1 MNCIRTIRLL
11 ATLCTVLLPILLP
24 SHALAQRKLVPVK
37 CNAEELENGLVCL
50 DSLFVEEGTVPPD
63 SCERLMFWS
72 EGRMDDLL
80 WRLLFTNIH
89 ISLSFTGQDAYVDE
103 FRELNKS
110 KGVIDS
116 SNAYLLDAQVRA
128 FVALLQ
134 DEVGFDH
141 VVARAI
147 TPRGTKTPPRFHCI
161 IPNPRYYNYWKVK
174 QLWALSRGA
183 DTTDPA
189 AVLASQRGTDPYGIT
204 VMELNL
210 AEPCVVFVSVKNDS
224 LSSAPSRPTAVSH
237 GNIHVT
243 GFQGPY
249 TLYDISGRIVAHG
262 ELFQG
267 DENRVFQVNP
277 GVYFLQS
284 ATSVK
289 TFMVLP

>member
-11 ATLCTVLLPILLP
+11 ATFCTVSLPILLP

-37 CNAEELENGLVCL
+37 CNTEEWENGWACL
-50 DSLFVEEGTVPPD
+50 DSLFVEEGTLPTD
-63 SCERLMFWS
+63 SCGWVLNYAW
-72 EGRMDDLL
+72 GRIDLP
-80 WRLLFTNIH
+80 WRLLYTNFSID
-89 ISLSFTGQDAYVDE
+89 LSFTGQDAYADE
-103 FRELNKS
+103 FSELCKS
-110 KGVIDS
+110 NGVIDS
-116 SNAYLLDAQVRA
+116 SNAYLLDEQVRA

-141 VVARAI
+141 VVAKGFTRRFR
-147 TPRGTKTPPRFHCI
+147 TTPPRFSCT
-161 IPNPRYYNYWKVK
+161 IPNPRYYNYWKVW
-174 QLWALSRGA
+174 QLWALVRGA

-189 AVLASQRGTDPYGIT
+189 AVVASQNFGGTDPIGNPKMY
-204 VMELNL
+204 L
-210 AEPCVVFVSVKNDS
+210 AEPCRVLVSVDNDS
-224 LSSAPSRPTAVSH
+224 LSSAPSRPTSVSH
-237 GNIHVT
+237 GNIQVT

-249 TLYDISGRIVAHG
+249 TLYDISGRIVTHG

-284 ATSVK
+284 GTSVK

>member
-37 CNAEELENGLVCL
+37 CNAEELENGYVCL
-50 DSLFVEEGTVPPD
+50 DSLFVEEGTLPPD
-63 SCERLMFWS
+63 SCERFMFWS
-72 EGRMDDLL
+72 KGIFEPP
-80 WRLLFTNIH
+80 WRLLFTNFMIG
-89 ISLSFTGQDAYVDE
+89 LNFTGQDAYVDE
-103 FRELNKS
+103 FHELSKS
-110 KGVIDS
+110 NGVIDS
-116 SNAYLLDAQVRA
+116 SNAYLLDEQVRA

-141 VVARAI
+141 VVANAMMR
-147 TPRGTKTPPRFHCI
+147 RVNETPPTFYCL

-183 DTTDPA
+183 DTTDSA
-189 AVLASQRGTDPYGIT
+189 AVLASQRGMGPT
-204 VMELNL
+204 VYLR
-210 AEPCVVFVSVKNDS
+210 EPCIVLVSVKNDS
-224 LSSAPSRPTAVSH
+224 LSSTPSGPTAVSH
-237 GNIHVT
+237 GNIQVT

-249 TLYDISGRIVAHG
+249 TLYDISGRIVTHG
-262 ELFQG
+262 ELFHG

-284 ATSVK
+284 ATSVR

>member
-37 CNAEELENGLVCL
+37 CNAEELENGWVCL
-50 DSLFVEEGTVPPD
+50 DSLFVEEGTLPPD
-63 SCERLMFWS
+63 TCKRLWV
-72 EGRMDDLL
+72 GKPPRVIQYP
-80 WRLLFTNIH
+80 WRLLFTNFPIL
-89 ISLSFTGQDAYVDE
+89 LSFTGQDAYAAE
-103 FRELNKS
+103 FRELCKS
-110 KGVIDS
+110 RGAIDS
-116 SNAYLLDAQVRA
+116 SNAYLLEQIRA

-134 DEVGFDH
+134 DELGFDH
-141 VVARAI
+141 VVAIAI
-147 TPRGTKTPPRFHCI
+147 SPRTNQTPPRFHCA

-183 DTTDPA
+183 DTTDSA
-189 AVLASQRGTDPYGIT
+189 AVEASQRGGDPDIYL
-204 VMELNL
+204 E
-210 AEPCVVFVSVKNDS
+210 EPCRIAVSVNSDS

-237 GNIHVT
+237 GNIQVT
-243 GFQGPY
+243 GFRGPY
-249 TLYDISGRIVAHG
+249 TLHDISGRIVTHG
-262 ELFQG
+262 ELFHG
-267 DENRVFQVNP
+267 DENRVLQVNP

>member
-37 CNAEELENGLVCL
+37 CNAEELENGWVCL

-63 SCERLMFWS
+63 SCERFMFWS
-72 EGRMDDLL
+72 EVRPDLP
-80 WRLLFTNIH
+80 WRLLFTNFR
-89 ISLSFTGQDAYVDE
+89 ISLSFTGQDAYADE
-103 FRELNKS
+103 FRELCES
-110 KGVIDS
+110 RGVIDS

-128 FVALLQ
+128 FAALLQ

-141 VVARAI
+141 VVARKI
-147 TPRGTKTPPRFHCI
+147 TPRGTKTPPRFSCT

-204 VMELNL
+204 AMELNL
-210 AEPCVVFVSVKNDS
+210 TSPCFILVSVKNDS
-224 LSSAPSRPTAVSH
+224 PSSTPSGPTAVSH
-237 GNIHVT
+237 GNIQVT

-249 TLYDISGRIVAHG
+249 TLYDISGRIITHG

-267 DENRVFQVNP
+267 DENRVLQVNP
-277 GVYFLQS
+277 GMYFLQS